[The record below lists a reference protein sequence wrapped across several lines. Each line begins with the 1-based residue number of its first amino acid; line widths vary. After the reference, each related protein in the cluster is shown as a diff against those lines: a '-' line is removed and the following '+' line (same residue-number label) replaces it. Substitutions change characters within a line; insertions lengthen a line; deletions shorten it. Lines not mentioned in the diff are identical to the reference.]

1 MNAGIGIKEEQEHAE
16 GGHITV
22 AWIYISK
29 NGPRTL
35 GTKMLIRCLSLLQAL
50 RKVMGAFE

>member
-1 MNAGIGIKEEQEHAE
+1 MNASISIKEEQEQA
-16 GGHITV
+16 GRQITADRIHI
-22 AWIYISK
+22 AL

-35 GTKMLIRCLSLLQAL
+35 GTKMLVRCLNLLHAP